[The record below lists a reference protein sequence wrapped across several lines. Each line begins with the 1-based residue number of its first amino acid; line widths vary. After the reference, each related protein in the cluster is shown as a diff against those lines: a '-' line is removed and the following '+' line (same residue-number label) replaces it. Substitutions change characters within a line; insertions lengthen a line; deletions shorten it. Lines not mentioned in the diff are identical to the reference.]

1 MPRIRELAIMSLRL
15 LKFASNEASS
25 DDPAAGNSGWAII
38 PPSPP
43 NFSKLVGEVGS
54 QNRIHR
60 HVRPFAPRISSVAS
74 SKQRPWPDVM
84 MKSASSQKRA
94 GCRCLSCYQG
104 VLSSSCR
111 K

>member
-43 NFSKLVGEVGS
+43 TFPNWL
-54 QNRIHR
+54 
-60 HVRPFAPRISSVAS
+60 A
-74 SKQRPWPDVM
+74 
-84 MKSASSQKRA
+84 KSAPKTVFTGTCGHSHLASAQ
-94 GCRCLSCYQG
+94 
-104 VLSSSCR
+104 
-111 K
+111 